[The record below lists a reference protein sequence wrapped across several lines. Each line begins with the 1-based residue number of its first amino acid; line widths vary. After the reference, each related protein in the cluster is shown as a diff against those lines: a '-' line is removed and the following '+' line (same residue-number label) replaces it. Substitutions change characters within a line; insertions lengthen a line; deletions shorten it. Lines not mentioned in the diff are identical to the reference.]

1 MFNDDAKLVSK
12 MAPHLQRVLVIDPH
26 PASARLLADLMR
38 TLVGSQVWI
47 APSGRKALAMIHE
60 LDAQIIFIELS
71 GHDTDGVEFTRR
83 LRRSDAACRQ
93 APVVV
98 MTAEATVQ
106 AIRAARDVG
115 VHEFM
120 RKPFTTKDLLRRL
133 EAVTLR
139 PRDWIEAVEY
149 IGPDRRRFNSGDYK
163 GPLKRKSDKRQT
175 PDAARISQ
183 ALKILKSAVGAVAT
197 DPTQALRAM
206 LAQGVDLQK
215 AALAV
220 NDLKLATATADL
232 QRYLTAVVDKK
243 AAFTVDEAG
252 KHIAPLMV
260 FLPADAPA
268 KPAPGVKAKSA
279 AA

>member
-1 MFNDDAKLVSK
+1 MYTEDAKLIEK
-12 MAPHLQRVLVIDPH
+12 MAPHLKRVLVIDPH

-38 TLVGSQVWI
+38 TLVRSQVWI
-47 APSGRKALAMIHE
+47 APSGRKALQTIGE
-60 LDAQIIFIELS
+60 VDAQIIFVEMS

-83 LRRSDAACRQ
+83 LRRSDASCRQ
-93 APVVV
+93 APVIM
-98 MTAEATVQ
+98 MTAEATAQ

-115 VHEFM
+115 VSEFM

-139 PRDWIEAVEY
+139 PRDWIEAVAY

-163 GPLKRKSDKRQT
+163 GPLKRRSDARQT

-183 ALKILKSAVGAVAT
+183 ALKILKSAAAAVIS

-206 LAQGVDLQK
+206 LAQCADLQK

-232 QRYLTAVVDKK
+232 QRYLTAVVDKT
-243 AAFTVDEAG
+243 ARFTQEEAEAR
-252 KHIAPLMV
+252 IAPLLV
-260 FLPADAPA
+260 FLPPEAP
-268 KPAPGVKAKSA
+268 KAASA
-279 AA
+279 GKARNAA

>member
-1 MFNDDAKLVSK
+1 MFTDDDKIIAK
-12 MAPHLQRVLVIDPH
+12 MAPHLQRVLIVDPH

-38 TLVGSQVWI
+38 SLMRSQVWI
-47 APSGRKALAMIHE
+47 APSGRKALE
-60 LDAQIIFIELS
+60 LIKDLPAQIIFIELS
-71 GHDTDGVEFTRR
+71 GHDVDGVEFTRR
-83 LRRSDAACRQ
+83 LRRSHAACRQ

-98 MTAEATVQ
+98 MTAEATAQ
-106 AIRAARDVG
+106 AIRAARDAG

-139 PRDWIEAVEY
+139 QRDWVEAVEY

-163 GPLKRKSDKRQT
+163 GPLKRKSDARQT

-183 ALKILKSAVGAVAT
+183 ALKILRSAVGAVAT

-206 LAQGVDLQK
+206 LAQAADLQK

-220 NDLKLATATADL
+220 NDLNLTTAAADL
-232 QRYLTAVVDKK
+232 QRYLTSVVDKR
-243 AAFTVDEAG
+243 APFTVEEAA
-252 KHIAPLMV
+252 KRIDPLLV
-260 FLPADAPA
+260 FLPAEAAA
-268 KPAPGVKAKSA
+268 KPGAKPRPA

>member
-1 MFNDDAKLVSK
+1 MYTDDAKLIQK
-12 MAPHLQRVLVIDPH
+12 MRPLLQRVLVIDPH

-38 TLVGSQVWI
+38 TMIGSQVWI
-47 APSGRKALAMIHE
+47 APSGRKALTMIHE
-60 LDAQIIFIELS
+60 VDAQIIFVEMS
-71 GHDTDGVEFTRR
+71 GHDTDGIEFTRR
-83 LRRSDAACRQ
+83 LRRSDAVCRQ
-93 APVVV
+93 APVVM
-98 MTAEATVQ
+98 MTAEATAQ

-120 RKPFTTKDLLRRL
+120 RKPFTTKDLMRRL

-163 GPLKRKSDKRQT
+163 GPLKRKSDARQT

-183 ALKILKSAVGAVAT
+183 ALKILKSAVAAVAS

-206 LAQGVDLQK
+206 LAQAADLQK

-232 QRYLTAVVDKK
+232 QRYLTAVVDKS
-243 AAFTVDEAG
+243 APFTVEEAG
-252 KHIAPLMV
+252 KRIAPLLV
-260 FLPADAPA
+260 FLPADAQA
-268 KPAPGVKAKSA
+268 KPAAPGRPKPA

>member
-1 MFNDDAKLVSK
+1 MFTDDAKLIEK
-12 MAPHLQRVLVIDPH
+12 MVPHLQRVLIVDPH

-38 TLVGSQVWI
+38 TLVRSQVWI
-47 APSGRKALAMIHE
+47 APSGRKALGMIHE
-60 LDAQIIFIELS
+60 VPAQIIFIELS

-98 MTAEATVQ
+98 MTAEATAQ

-163 GPLKRKSDKRQT
+163 GALKRKSDVRQT

-183 ALKILKSAVGAVAT
+183 ALKILKAAVAAVAT
-197 DPTQALRAM
+197 DPSQALRAM
-206 LAQGVDLQK
+206 LAQGADLQK

-220 NDLKLATATADL
+220 NDLNLATATADF
-232 QRYLTAVVDKK
+232 QRYLTSVVDKR
-243 AAFTVDEAG
+243 APFTVEEAS
-252 KHIAPLMV
+252 KHVAPLLK

-268 KPAPGVKAKSA
+268 KPGAKAKSA